1 MDEMKKSLEVAKLLS
16 EVAMLLKHNMAKMFD
31 EFGITAPQGMMIGT
45 LSRFGK
51 MKISELS
58 SKLSLSNSTIS
69 GIVDR
74 LENQEIVERIRSK
87 EDRRVV
93 YVSLSPKFEEMHNGF
108 HKRAEEKIE
117 NIMSRGTPEDLNKIM
132 DGLNTLKRLLND

>member
-1 MDEMKKSLEVAKLLS
+1 MKEVKKSLEVAKLLS
-16 EVAMLLKHNMAKMFD
+16 EVAMLLKQSMTKGFE
-31 EFGITAPQGMMIGT
+31 EFGITAPQGMVIGT

-58 SKLSLSNSTIS
+58 DKLSLSNSTIS

-108 HKRAEEKIE
+108 HRRAEEKIE
-117 NIMSRGTPEDLNKIM
+117 KIMSKGTPEDLNKIM
-132 DGLNTLKRLLND
+132 DGLNTLKRLLSD